1 MGSDA
6 AANAVEVGVVV
17 ADKAEEAYVAAKDL
31 AVKGVDKVKG
41 TDAPA
46 AAAPAAK

>member
-6 AANAVEVGVVV
+6 AAKAVEVGGVD
-17 ADKAEEAYVAAKDL
+17 ADKAEGAYVAAKNL
-31 AVKGVDKVKG
+31 AVKDIDKVKG